1 MTIFG
6 NEYKPPK
13 IWQTRDGV
21 QKGILVEV
29 IKEVEKEIDVK
40 FEFNTFPWA
49 RSYKMALNGIGG
61 ITGISFT
68 NARDKLFDF
77 NKIPLFNDTLV
88 IITKKKVKSSDL
100 IQLKT
105 SEAKR

>member
-40 FEFNTFPWA
+40 FEFNTFPPWA

-88 IITKKKVKSSDL
+88 IITKK
-100 IQLKT
+100 
-105 SEAKR
+105 R